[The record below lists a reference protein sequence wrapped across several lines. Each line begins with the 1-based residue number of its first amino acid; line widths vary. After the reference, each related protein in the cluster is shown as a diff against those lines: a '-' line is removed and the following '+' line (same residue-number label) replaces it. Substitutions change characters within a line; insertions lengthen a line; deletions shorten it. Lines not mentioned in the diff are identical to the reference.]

1 MLFRS
6 GISGD
11 HKGHA
16 GTAAPK
22 GPNRGV
28 ALLGDRVFYVS
39 DDAFMVCLNRL
50 TGAVMWS
57 QPLPEAGATG
67 KYSNSSAPLVA
78 GDLVISGVAGGDTP
92 MRGFI
97 AAYHATTG
105 ELAWRFYT
113 IPKPGEHP
121 AETWT
126 GSALPTGGGATW
138 ATGSYDVETS
148 TLYWAV
154 GNPYPDTDADE
165 REGAN
170 LYTNSVLA
178 LDLRTGKLK
187 WYFQFIPHD
196 THDWDSSEPLLLV
209 DTTWHGQPR
218 KLLLSAQR
226 SGIFYVLDRTN
237 GQFLLA
243 RPFVKKMTWA
253 SGFNPDGSPILTP
266 AKHPR

>member
-1 MLFRS
+1 MVHPAHQWARIRRVERS
-6 GISGD
+6 ERAQA
-11 HKGHA
+11 K
-16 GTAAPK
+16 TATPK

-57 QPLPEAGATG
+57 QPLPEAGAIG
-67 KYSNSSAPLVA
+67 KYYNRSAPLVA
-78 GDLVISGVAGGDTP
+78 GDLVISGVAGGDSP

-126 GSALPTGGGATW
+126 GRALPTGGGATW
-138 ATGSYDVETS
+138 ATGSYDVETG

-154 GNPYPDTDADE
+154 GNPYPDTDPDQ
-165 REGAN
+165 REGSN

-178 LDLRTGKLK
+178 LDRS
-187 WYFQFIPHD
+187 D
-196 THDWDSSEPLLLV
+196 
-209 DTTWHGQPR
+209 GQTQMVFP
-218 KLLLSAQR
+218 
-226 SGIFYVLDRTN
+226 V
-237 GQFLLA
+237 
-243 RPFVKKMTWA
+243 
-253 SGFNPDGSPILTP
+253 
-266 AKHPR
+266 HPPGHA